1 MNPIRIL
8 AVDNEEVTLQMIQN
22 TFHNYSITTETDFI
36 KTLNIIEKNEFDI
49 FLISH
54 QVPGIDGIE
63 ILDTVKQNHT
73 YPNVRIVCLPTG
85 TVHIFN
91 EELISG
97 VFNLFLE
104 KPYEI
109 QDLKKIMKMAV
120 QELEEMKGA
129 KK

>member
-8 AVDNEEVTLQMIQN
+8 AVDIEVATLQMIQN

-73 YPNVRIVCLPTG
+73 YPNVRIVCLPIE

-91 EELISG
+91 EELLSG

-109 QDLKKIMKMAV
+109 QDLKEIMKMAV
-120 QELEEMKGA
+120 QELEKMRGA
-129 KK
+129 KE